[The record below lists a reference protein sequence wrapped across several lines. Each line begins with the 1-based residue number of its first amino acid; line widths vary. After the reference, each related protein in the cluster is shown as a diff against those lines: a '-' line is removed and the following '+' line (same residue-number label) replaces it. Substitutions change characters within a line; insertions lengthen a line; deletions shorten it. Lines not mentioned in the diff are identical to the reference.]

1 MTRFKEKLDVL
12 FHRIPVRVWA
22 VSVCLVSLGLSL
34 AGLAAAINV
43 VVVADSQGHQQFLLS
58 PTEDPTELMN
68 LAGITAQEGDDV
80 YCTVYTGNRVSVMI
94 QRAFDVTV
102 AADGENNTVQLTE
115 GTVQDA
121 VTAAGIELGEH
132 DYTEPTLSTALSP
145 DDTITV
151 HRVQYQDVVA
161 QQTIEPQVIYK
172 ETSLL
177 CRNRSKSYVA
187 QEGSA
192 GVLETTTRQRVV
204 DGVVESGEVVS
215 QEVTVPAQDTIIM
228 TYGAGAAISQLEA
241 PAGITVTD
249 GVPSSY
255 SAVYTGRATAYSA
268 SQGSGASGLGL
279 YEGTVAVDPD
289 IIPYGSLLYIVSTDG
304 QFVYGFAV
312 ATDTGTALQDG
323 KAIVDLFYDTHTE
336 AYISAVRNV
345 NVYVVG

>member
-151 HRVQYQDVVA
+151 HRVQYQDVVT

-228 TYGAGAAISQLEA
+228 TY
-241 PAGITVTD
+241 